1 MMVVTKTKAMIVLLD
16 ALRIKP
22 WEYEILGDVIQLKI
36 NQQQLSYAIVGSEA
50 DIQHIYGGTPEWE
63 ELTQYLKGIV

>member
-1 MMVVTKTKAMIVLLD
+1 MIVLLD

-36 NQQQLSYAIVGSEA
+36 NTQQLVYAIVGSDDEV
-50 DIQHIYGGTPEWE
+50 QHIYGGTDEWQ
-63 ELTQYLKGIV
+63 ELTKYLKGIV